1 MLGYGVPAEWLDNVR
16 EADEDSLLALADHLP
31 AEAAEALLELATGGK
46 PAAAEVPPAVL
57 SPFEHPDAQ
66 RRFRV
71 VTSVEE
77 LEQALD
83 APWEK
88 WAVFLHPEQRRW
100 VKRYYAGP
108 ARVAGSAGTGKTVVA
123 LHRAAHLA
131 RTNPDARVLLATF
144 SEPLA
149 RLLEAKLRRLVGTE
163 PRVAERVEVHA
174 LDALGMRLHQAQLG
188 PVRYVTSE
196 QMNGLLAEASALKG
210 DGRFSGRF
218 LLDEWEQVVD
228 AWQLGSWDEY
238 REVAR
243 LGRKTRLPEPKREA
257 LWRVF
262 TTVRERLKALGLTT
276 PAAVSTAL
284 ARHMAETDRVAY
296 DFAVVDEAQDLS
308 VSQLRFFAVLGGD
321 HPNALFFAGDLGQRI
336 FQQPFSWKSLGVDV
350 RGRSRTLRVNY
361 RTSHQIR
368 EQADRLLGP
377 EIADVDGNVETR
389 RETVSVF
396 NGPTPIV
403 CVCATADEE
412 TAAIAA
418 WVKERLANGVQV
430 HEIGMFVRSSEQFD
444 RAQAAAKAAGVLS
457 AVLDEHVEIKPGRVS
472 LSTMHLAKG
481 LEFKAVA
488 VIACDDEVVPLQ
500 ARIEAVG
507 DDADLKEVY
516 DTERH
521 LLYVACT
528 RARDFLHVSAVDPAS
543 EFLDDMRFE
552 S

>member
-1 MLGYGVPAEWLDNVR
+1 M
-16 EADEDSLLALADHLP
+16 
-31 AEAAEALLELATGGK
+31 
-46 PAAAEVPPAVL
+46 
-57 SPFEHPDAQ
+57 
-66 RRFRV
+66 
-71 VTSVEE
+71 
-77 LEQALD
+77 
-83 APWEK
+83 
-88 WAVFLHPEQRRW
+88 
-100 VKRYYAGP
+100 
-108 ARVAGSAGTGKTVVA
+108 
-123 LHRAAHLA
+123 
-131 RTNPDARVLLATF
+131 
-144 SEPLA
+144 
-149 RLLEAKLRRLVGTE
+149 
-163 PRVAERVEVHA
+163 AERVEVQA

-188 PVRYVTSE
+188 PVRYVTPK
-196 QMNGLLAEASALKG
+196 QMNGLLSEASALKG

-262 TTVRERLKALGLTT
+262 VTVRERLKALGLTT

-284 ARHMAETDRVAY
+284 ARHMAETGRVPY

-308 VSQLRFFAVLGGD
+308 VSQLRFFAALGGD

-396 NGPTPIV
+396 NGPPPVV

-412 TAAIAA
+412 TAAVAA
-418 WVKERLANGVQV
+418 WLKEQLASGVQV
-430 HEIGMFVRSSEQFD
+430 HEIGMFVRSSEQLD
-444 RAQAAAKAAGVLS
+444 RAQAAAKAAGVPS
-457 AVLDEHVEIKPGRVS
+457 AVLDEHVEIKPGHVS

-488 VIACDDEVVPLQ
+488 VVACDDEVVPLQ

-543 EFLDDMRFE
+543 EFLDDMR
-552 S
+552 